1 MFMNKFSKLLL
12 LFIFIPHFVIA
23 GTFDSMFTAVKLD
36 DAKTVV
42 ELLRKGG
49 APDLTDAEGNSLL
62 AVAAREGSERVV
74 KQLLEAGINI
84 NMPNSRGE
92 TALMLA
98 AFHGNLSIA
107 SQLLVKGAEPNPVQ
121 GWTPLIYAAFQG
133 QIEIAKL
140 NAMTDNGS
148 TALMFAA
155 MGGHEKFVR
164 LLLKS
169 GADASLINQAGKSA
183 IDFALSKS
191 NTDIAD
197 LIKRAVDS
205 SIQK

>member
-1 MFMNKFSKLLL
+1 
-12 LFIFIPHFVIA
+12 
-23 GTFDSMFTAVKLD
+23 
-36 DAKTVV
+36 
-42 ELLRKGG
+42 
-49 APDLTDAEGNSLL
+49 
-62 AVAAREGSERVV
+62 V

-140 NAMTDNGS
+140 LINKGAKVNAMTDNGS

-155 MGGHEKFVR
+155 MGG
-164 LLLKS
+164 
-169 GADASLINQAGKSA
+169 A
-183 IDFALSKS
+183 
-191 NTDIAD
+191 
-197 LIKRAVDS
+197 
-205 SIQK
+205 